1 MTAPV
6 CKATGL
12 KTVEAARIC
21 QALVIAG
28 VPFEFSPAHLEAS
41 QTCAVTVPLKHR
53 PTLDALMKPPA
64 PTKIPTV
71 GTGATA

>member
-28 VPFEFSPAHLEAS
+28 VPFDFIPGHVIGRLGHSVAVPAKHAQTLETAVS
-41 QTCAVTVPLKHR
+41 QATNRV
-53 PTLDALMKPPA
+53 
-64 PTKIPTV
+64 PTV
-71 GTGATA
+71 GKETTA

>member
-1 MTAPV
+1 MIAPGY
-6 CKATGL
+6 KAPGL
-12 KTVEAARIC
+12 KTVEAARVC

-28 VPFEFSPAHLEAS
+28 VPFEFSPAHLETS

-53 PTLDALMKPPA
+53 QTLDALLKPPA

-71 GTGATA
+71 GKGEQA